1 MRRLL
6 PWLAL
11 AAVVGVVLMVG
22 ARPERRDPSS
32 AARAMRIARE
42 LRCPV
47 CQGLSV
53 ADSPSS
59 TARAMVDDVKRRI
72 EEGESDGEIRRA
84 FVDRYGEWILLRP
97 QGSGLSAL
105 AWTIPIVALVLGA
118 GGLTLRFRR
127 WRLAPPTS
135 WSRRAVVAV
144 ALLGFAALVGF
155 LLTRALGERLPGGT
169 ASGNTPGLTD
179 GAAEI
184 TAQERI
190 AAFEGAIK
198 ERPDDPL
205 AHLNYARY
213 LLGAGEEVDAL
224 REFDA
229 VTRLDPRNAEAHAYG
244 GWIVF
249 LAGLVDEA
257 LIRIDRAIAVDPTYA
272 DAHFFKG
279 AVLYRGKGDARAAVP
294 ELQLYLAAD
303 PTGPLADEVRS
314 LLTRAI
320 EETGQAPFLDESVL
334 DNSVKTQP

>member
-6 PWLAL
+6 PWVAL
-11 AAVVGVVLMVG
+11 VVVVGVVLMAG
-22 ARPERRDPSS
+22 ARPERRDPSP
-32 AARAMRIARE
+32 AARATRIAKE

-53 ADSPSS
+53 ADSPSQ

-97 QGSGLSAL
+97 QGSGLSAF
-105 AWTIPIVALVLGA
+105 AWAIPIVALVLGA
-118 GGLTLRFRR
+118 GGLALGFRR
-127 WRLAPPTS
+127 WRRIPSAPTTS
-135 WSRRAVVAV
+135 WSRRVVV
-144 ALLGFAALVGF
+144 VVSLLGFAALVGF
-155 LLTRALGERLPGGT
+155 VLTRALGERLPGGT
-169 ASGNTPGLTD
+169 ASGNTPG
-179 GAAEI
+179 ASEV

-190 AAFEGAIK
+190 AAFEIGIK
-198 ERPDDPL
+198 ARPDDPL

-229 VTRLDPRNAEAHAYG
+229 VARLDPSNAEARAYG

-257 LIRIDRAIAVDPTYA
+257 LVRIDSAIAADPTYA

-279 AVLYRGKGDARAAVP
+279 AVLYRGRGDARAAVP

-314 LLTRAI
+314 LLVSAI
-320 EETGQAPFLDESVL
+320 EETGQAPFLDDSAETQSSV
-334 DNSVKTQP
+334 P